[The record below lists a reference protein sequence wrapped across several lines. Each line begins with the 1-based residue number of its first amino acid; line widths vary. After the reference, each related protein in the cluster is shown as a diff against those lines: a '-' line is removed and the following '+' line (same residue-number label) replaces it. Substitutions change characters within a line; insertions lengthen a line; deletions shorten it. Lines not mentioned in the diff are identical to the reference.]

1 MALEVR
7 DVAYSYGDRV
17 ALDDVSF
24 EITPGVLTGL
34 LGPNGAGKT
43 TLMRIMLGVLTPDRG
58 EVRLRGVA
66 VDSVAR
72 QHWGYMPQE
81 RGLYP
86 GMQVGDQV
94 VYFGRLH
101 GLSRTEAIARA
112 VTCST
117 SSGWR
122 SAGTSARTSCRA
134 VCSSGSSSPPRSST
148 SRR

>member
-1 MALEVR
+1 MEVR

-17 ALDDVSF
+17 ALDGVSF

-58 EVRLRGVA
+58 EVRLRGIA
-66 VDSVAR
+66 ADSEAR

-101 GLSRTEAIARA
+101 ALSRAERSREP
-112 VTCST
+112 VTCSP
-117 SSGWR
+117 SSAWR
-122 SAGTSARTSCRA
+122 SAGTSARTSSRG
-134 VCSSGSSSPPRSST
+134 VCSSGSNSPPPSST
-148 SRR
+148 SPR